1 MCIRKLFLLK
11 MLFKPKFDRFYDKFI
26 VHFWFFFQ
34 PFATILKTIE
44 NILYEFEVK
53 FVNKFMSLE
62 APLYLF

>member
-11 MLFKPKFDRFYDKFI
+11 MLLKPKFDRFYDKFI
-26 VHFWFFFQ
+26 VHFWFSFQ

-53 FVNKFMSLE
+53 FGNKFMSLE